1 MIGLWI
7 AVALL
12 AALVSGL
19 LLWPL
24 RSRAPLASRL
34 DHEVQIYRD
43 QLAEVARDRQR
54 GLLTEAEADSARLE
68 IERRILS
75 RAESE
80 GAATGAATA
89 AARLANWGLA
99 AVVPIAAVV
108 FYLYLG
114 SPGEPDRPFAER
126 PAPPAPTQT
135 AEHGGDME
143 AMVERLAQRMR
154 QFPLDIDG
162 WILLARSYMTLKRY
176 EEAASALAPAVEYS
190 DRRPDILSAYAEARV
205 MAGGGAVS
213 DEVVGILDEILAR
226 TPAEPR
232 AWFYI
237 GLARAQRN
245 DPGGA
250 AQVWTDLLAI
260 SPPNAPWL
268 DDISNRIREAA
279 GDAGLDPKTLAPS
292 DRARAIAAAIEREA
306 PQQASREAPRGPT
319 REDMEN
325 AERMSPEDRQAMIRG
340 MIEGLAAR
348 LEENPDDLEGWIR
361 LERSY
366 RVLGETEKADE
377 AKRRIQASSAAAA
390 PAPQPVQVRGPTRED
405 VEAARG
411 MSSGDQAT
419 MIRGMVEGLAARLKE
434 NPNDLEGWLMLAR
447 SYEVLGEPDKA
458 KDARAK
464 AEALKRGTVP

>member
-12 AALVSGL
+12 AALVAGL

-24 RSRAPLASRL
+24 RSREPVASRL

-43 QLAEVARDRQR
+43 QLAEVTRDRDR
-54 GLLTEAEADSARLE
+54 GLLTEVEADSARLE

-75 RAESE
+75 RAGTE
-80 GAATGAATA
+80 GAATGAATT
-89 AARLANWGLA
+89 AARATNWGLA
-99 AVVPIAAVV
+99 AAVPIAAVGL
-108 FYLYLG
+108 YLYLG
-114 SPGEPDRPFAER
+114 SPGEPDRPFAQR
-126 PAPPAPTQT
+126 PAPAAPTQT
-135 AEHGGDME
+135 AEHAGDTE
-143 AMVERLAQRMR
+143 AMVKRLAERMR

-162 WILLARSYMTLKRY
+162 WILLARSYMTLNRY

-205 MAGGGAVS
+205 MVGKGAVS
-213 DEVVGILDEILAR
+213 DEVVGILDEILER
-226 TPAEPR
+226 MPTDPR
-232 AWFYI
+232 DWFYT

-245 DPGGA
+245 DPGAA
-250 AQVWTDLLAI
+250 AQAWTDLVAL
-260 SPPNAPWL
+260 SPADAPWL
-268 DDISNRIREAA
+268 DDIRNRIREAA
-279 GDAGLDPKTLAPS
+279 GDAGLDAESLTPS
-292 DRARAIAAAIEREA
+292 DRAQAIAAAIQRE
-306 PQQASREAPRGPT
+306 SPRGPT
-319 REDMEN
+319 RENMKQ
-325 AERMSPEDRQAMIRG
+325 AERMSPQDRQAMIRG

-377 AKRRIQASSAAAA
+377 ARRRIQALSSAAKPAPAA
-390 PAPQPVQVRGPTRED
+390 PPAQARGPTRED
-405 VEAARG
+405 VEAARD
-411 MSSGDQAT
+411 MSTGDQAS
-419 MIRGMVEGLAARLKE
+419 MIRGMVEGLAARLKD

-458 KDARAK
+458 KEARAK
-464 AEALKRGTVP
+464 AEALKRRGTAPSRP